1 MSANQFVHSF
11 VYLSKAED
19 NFDERD
25 LPSILEISQRNNRRD
40 GVTGIL
46 LYKDGRFLQILEG
59 DQATV
64 HRIAQ
69 RIEADAR
76 HSEFAVIVDEAMPR
90 LFTDWSMGFA
100 DLNASIFDHHPAVL
114 DYFRKTWCVE
124 SFKSAQ
130 TRVRRLLLNMR
141 HSVPNAGAEVVAD
154 QNAVA

>member
-11 VYLSKAED
+11 GYLSKAKD

-25 LPSILEISQRNNRRD
+25 LPAILEVSQRNNRRD

-59 DQATV
+59 TESTV
-64 HRIAQ
+64 RAIAQ
-69 RIEADAR
+69 RIEADER
-76 HSEFAVIVDEAMPR
+76 HSEFAVIIDEAMPR
-90 LFTDWSMGFA
+90 LFSDWSMGFA

-141 HSVPNAGAEVVAD
+141 HSVPDAGKAVVSE
-154 QNAVA
+154 QNMVA